1 MNILSKF
8 RNSISKSS
16 TFISSGIN
24 QVINNRIIND
34 EILEQI
40 EDLLIEADFGVDIS
54 KKLIHK
60 IHQFNETKIKW
71 YIDIYFIPLLLFI
84 LFLDQSTKFLVKN
97 NLDLYQSWPSEG
109 FFRITHGINTGIA
122 FGLLENQS
130 IILITILPIIAIVF
144 LIYYY
149 KKQVQSNRLIRIIF
163 GLQLGGAFGSIIDR
177 ILLGSVVDFIDIG
190 PWYIFNIADSSIVCG
205 LILLIFFI
213 VIQEQQYKN
222 STQSAQKK

>member
-1 MNILSKF
+1 
-8 RNSISKSS
+8 
-16 TFISSGIN
+16 
-24 QVINNRIIND
+24 
-34 EILEQI
+34 
-40 EDLLIEADFGVDIS
+40 
-54 KKLIHK
+54 
-60 IHQFNETKIKW
+60 
-71 YIDIYFIPLLLFI
+71 LLFI

-163 GLQLGGAFGSIIDR
+163 GLQLGGAFGNIIDR

>member
-1 MNILSKF
+1 ML
-8 RNSISKSS
+8 
-16 TFISSGIN
+16 
-24 QVINNRIIND
+24 
-34 EILEQI
+34 
-40 EDLLIEADFGVDIS
+40 

-60 IHQFNETKIKW
+60 IYKFNESKIKW
-71 YIDIYFIPLLLFI
+71 YKDIYFIPLLLFI
-84 LFLDQSTKFLVKN
+84 LFLDQFTKFLVKN
-97 NLDLYQSWPSEG
+97 NLDLYQSWPAEG

-122 FGLLENQS
+122 FGLLQNQS
-130 IILITILPIIAIVF
+130 TILITILPIIAIGF

-149 KKQVQSNRLIRIIF
+149 KKQMQSNRLIRIIF
-163 GLQLGGAFGSIIDR
+163 GLQLGGAFGNIIDR

-222 STQSAQKK
+222 ATKPTEKKQ

>member
-1 MNILSKF
+1 MRQQISFLKINLKSNLQITTSYHWSTQNIILDCYNNSKV
-8 RNSISKSS
+8 KK
-16 TFISSGIN
+16 IN
-24 QVINNRIIND
+24 TEKQKYM
-34 EILEQI
+34 L
-40 EDLLIEADFGVDIS
+40 

-60 IHQFNETKIKW
+60 IYQFNESKIKW
-71 YIDIYFIPLLLFI
+71 YKDIYFIPLLLFI
-84 LFLDQSTKFLVKN
+84 LFLDQFTKFLVKN
-97 NLDLYQSWPSEG
+97 NLDLYQSWPAEG

-130 IILITILPIIAIVF
+130 TILITILPIIAIGF

-149 KKQVQSNRLIRIIF
+149 KKQMQSNRLIRIVF
-163 GLQLGGAFGSIIDR
+163 GLQLGGAFGNIVDR

-213 VIQEQQYKN
+213 VIQEQRYKN
-222 STQSAQKK
+222 ATKSTEKKQ

>member
-1 MNILSKF
+1 ML
-8 RNSISKSS
+8 
-16 TFISSGIN
+16 
-24 QVINNRIIND
+24 
-34 EILEQI
+34 
-40 EDLLIEADFGVDIS
+40 

-71 YIDIYFIPLLLFI
+71 YKDIYFIPLLLFI

-130 IILITILPIIAIVF
+130 IILITVLPIIAIVF

-163 GLQLGGAFGSIIDR
+163 GLQLGGAFGNIIDR

>member
-1 MNILSKF
+1 ML
-8 RNSISKSS
+8 
-16 TFISSGIN
+16 
-24 QVINNRIIND
+24 
-34 EILEQI
+34 
-40 EDLLIEADFGVDIS
+40 

-71 YIDIYFIPLLLFI
+71 YKDIYFIPLLLFI

-163 GLQLGGAFGSIIDR
+163 GLQLGGAFGNIIDR

-190 PWYIFNIADSSIVCG
+190 PWYISNIADSSIVCG

>member
-1 MNILSKF
+1 MK
-8 RNSISKSS
+8 
-16 TFISSGIN
+16 
-24 QVINNRIIND
+24 
-34 EILEQI
+34 
-40 EDLLIEADFGVDIS
+40 
-54 KKLIHK
+54 H
-60 IHQFNETKIKW
+60 
-71 YIDIYFIPLLLFI
+71 
-84 LFLDQSTKFLVKN
+84 

-163 GLQLGGAFGSIIDR
+163 GLQLGGAFGNIIDR

-190 PWYIFNIADSSIVCG
+190 QWYIFNIEDSSIVCG